1 MSNFSTQITN
11 HDSHRHENVQMQ
23 NVIFDILNK
32 KRNTGVDFIYSIIL
46 KLAAHIIVN
55 IMNKLTTERVDRASL
70 A

>member
-1 MSNFSTQITN
+1 MKMSKCKTLY
-11 HDSHRHENVQMQ
+11 
-23 NVIFDILNK
+23 IFDILNK
-32 KRNTGVDFIYSIIL
+32 KRNTGFDFIYSIIL

>member
-1 MSNFSTQITN
+1 MIGI
-11 HDSHRHENVQMQ
+11 SHRHENVQMQ

>member
-1 MSNFSTQITN
+1 MIGI
-11 HDSHRHENVQMQ
+11 SHRHENVQMQ

-32 KRNTGVDFIYSIIL
+32 KRNTGFDFIYSIIL

>member
-1 MSNFSTQITN
+1 MIVIVMKMSKCKTL
-11 HDSHRHENVQMQ
+11 
-23 NVIFDILNK
+23 FDIPNK
-32 KRNTGVDFIYSIIL
+32 KRKTGVDFIYSIIL